1 MKNNELRIANKEILK
16 AWDTNAG
23 FWDERMGK
31 GNDFLNILEW
41 PAILRLLDVQA
52 AQSILDIATGNGLIA
67 RRLASLGVQVTAFD
81 FSARLIEL
89 AKTRPNPDTRIA
101 YHVIDG
107 TDEKALLSLEAHA
120 FDAALCNMALF
131 NMAEIE
137 PLFRTLPKILR
148 AGAAFVFTICPPAFN
163 NSLSVHIAEEQ
174 DQEGRIQT
182 VFSVKTSRYM
192 NPYTARGVAIRDQP
206 VVQLYFERT
215 LQYYFN
221 LGFANGF
228 VLDGFEE
235 YAFPLEQ
242 PQENPLPFG
251 IGLAAER
258 FGLGSALW
266 ILLAG
271 PLALLIG
278 LPCRG
283 RSLLDGS
290 E

>member
-31 GNDFLNILEW
+31 GNDFFNILEW

-174 DQEGRIQT
+174 DQEGSMFGEDFTLHEPVYRPRSCDPGPT
-182 VFSVKTSRYM
+182 CGPTLFRTNASVLFQPWLCEWFRSGWLRGICLPSR
-192 NPYTARGVAIRDQP
+192 TATGK
-206 VVQLYFERT
+206 
-215 LQYYFN
+215 
-221 LGFANGF
+221 
-228 VLDGFEE
+228 
-235 YAFPLEQ
+235 
-242 PQENPLPFG
+242 
-251 IGLAAER
+251 
-258 FGLGSALW
+258 SASLW
-266 ILLAG
+266 YR
-271 PLALLIG
+271 P
-278 LPCRG
+278 
-283 RSLLDGS
+283 SS
-290 E
+290 

>member
-1 MKNNELRIANKEILK
+1 MKNNELRIANKEIRK
-16 AWDTNAG
+16 AWDTNAV
-23 FWDERMGK
+23 FWDERMGE
-31 GNDFLNILEW
+31 GNNFFNILER
-41 PAILRLLDVQA
+41 PAILLLLYVRA
-52 AQSILDIATGNGLIA
+52 AHSILDIATVNGLTA
-67 RRLASLGVQVTAFD
+67 RRLASLSVQVTAFD

-89 AKTRPNPDTRIA
+89 AKTRPNPDARIA

-107 TDEKALLSLEAHA
+107 TDEKALRSLGAHA

-131 NMAEIE
+131 DIAEIE
-137 PLFRTLPKILR
+137 PLFRSLPKILR
-148 AGAAFVFTICPPAFN
+148 AGAAFIFTICHPAFN
-163 NSLSVHIAEEQ
+163 NSSSVHIAEEQ
-174 DQEGRIQT
+174 DQQRRIQT
-182 VFSVKTSRYM
+182 VFSVKTSCYM
-192 NPYTARGVAIRDQP
+192 NPYTARIVAIRDQP
-206 VVQLYFERT
+206 VAQLYFERP

-235 YAFPLEQ
+235 CAFPLEQ

-251 IGLAAER
+251 IGLAAEQ

-271 PLALLIG
+271 ALALLIG
-278 LPCRG
+278 LPRRG

-290 E
+290 G